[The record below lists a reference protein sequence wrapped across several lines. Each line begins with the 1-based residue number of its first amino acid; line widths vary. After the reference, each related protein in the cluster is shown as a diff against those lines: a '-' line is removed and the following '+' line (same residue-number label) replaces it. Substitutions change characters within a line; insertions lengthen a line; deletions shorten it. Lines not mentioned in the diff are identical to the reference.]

1 MERVGIIIH
10 ETNSIPFAT
19 FRTKKKVSEKKF
31 NELYSEWLKGYLKE
45 NGYILNPFYFFITTE
60 KQLTKS
66 EKRLRKIVID
76 YETN

>member
-1 MERVGIIIH
+1 MERVGVIIND
-10 ETNSIPFAT
+10 TNSIPFAT
-19 FRTKKKVSEKKF
+19 FRTKKAVSEKKL

-45 NGYILNPFYFFITTE
+45 NGYIYNPFYFFITTE

-76 YETN
+76 NE